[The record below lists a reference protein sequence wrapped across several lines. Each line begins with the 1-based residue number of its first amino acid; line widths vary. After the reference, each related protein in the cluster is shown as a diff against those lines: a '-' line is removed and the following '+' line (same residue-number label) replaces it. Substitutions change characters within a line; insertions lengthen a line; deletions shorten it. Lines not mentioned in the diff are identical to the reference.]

1 MLNILTFLI
10 ILSVLVFVHE
20 LGHFLSA
27 KKHGI
32 KVEEFGFGYPP
43 RIFGKKIRGTVYS
56 LNLLPFG
63 GFVRML
69 GEDEAKGGRSFY
81 LQPKLTRLIVLLA
94 GVAMNFLLGVVLF
107 GAIYTKLGIPEPVD
121 YLTVTS
127 VASGSP
133 AEGAGIK
140 TEAKITGFADTQA
153 FIDYVNTGRGQA
165 ISLAVDGQMV
175 SVTPRE
181 AKDTP
186 AGQGALGVGITNIDF
201 VFYPVW
207 ERPVRGV
214 IYGTKEAFLWGREIL
229 SSLQTLIGRLIAGEV
244 PREVAG
250 PVGIYE
256 VSKSASAQGFLAV
269 LQFTGILSINLAI
282 LNLLPLPA
290 LDGGRVLF
298 ILVEIVRRRRI
309 KAEIEQRIH
318 LAGMLLLIAL
328 MVLITVNDLRRLF
341 G

>member
-1 MLNILTFLI
+1 MGSILTFLI
-10 ILSVLVFVHE
+10 ILSVLIFVHE

-43 RIFGKKIRGTVYS
+43 RIFGLNRGGTIYS

-69 GEDEAKGGRSFY
+69 GEDQAQGGRSFY
-81 LQPKLTRLIVLLA
+81 VQPKLIRLIVLLA
-94 GVAMNFLLGVVLF
+94 GVTMNFLLGVVLF
-107 GAIYTKLGIPEPVD
+107 GAVYAKLGIPEPVD
-121 YLTVTS
+121 YLTVTL

-133 AEGAGIK
+133 AETVGIK
-140 TEAKITGFADTQA
+140 VKDKITGFADTQA
-153 FIDYVNTGRGQA
+153 FIDYVNARRGEA
-165 ISLAVDGQMV
+165 ISLEVNGRPLQAAPRLIEA
-175 SVTPRE
+175 TPE
-181 AKDTP
+181 
-186 AGQGALGVGITNIDF
+186 GQGALGVGITNVDF

-207 ERPVRGV
+207 QRPVRGV
-214 IYGTKEAFLWGREIL
+214 IYGTKEAWGWGREIL
-229 SSLQTLIGRLIAGEV
+229 SSLKTLVSRLARGEV

-256 VSKSASAQGFLAV
+256 VSKSAGAQGFLAV

-298 ILVEIVRRRRI
+298 II
-309 KAEIEQRIH
+309 IETIRGKRVKPQLEQAVH
-318 LAGMLLLIAL
+318 LTGMLFLIGL
-328 MVLITVNDLRRLF
+328 MVLITINDVRRLF

>member
-1 MLNILTFLI
+1 MSSILTFLI
-10 ILSVLVFVHE
+10 ILSVLIFVHE
-20 LGHFLSA
+20 LGHFLAA

-43 RIFGKKIRGTVYS
+43 KILGFKKQETEYS

-63 GFVRML
+63 GFVRMR
-69 GEDEAKGGRSFY
+69 GEDQNRGRRSFY
-81 LQPKLTRLIVLLA
+81 GQPKLTRLIVLLA
-94 GVAMNFLLGVVLF
+94 GVTMNFLLGVVLF

-127 VASGSP
+127 VAPGSP
-133 AEGAGIK
+133 AETAGIK
-140 TEAKITGFADTQA
+140 ANDKVTGFSGTQA
-153 FIDYVNTGRGQA
+153 FIDYVNARRGEV
-165 ISLAVDGQMV
+165 ISLTVGDRLVEA
-175 SVTPRE
+175 TPRTIE
-181 AKDTP
+181 GTP

-207 ERPVRGV
+207 QRPVRGV
-214 IYGTKEAFLWGREIL
+214 IYGTKEAWGWGREIL
-229 SSLQTLIGRLIAGEV
+229 LSLQTLIGRLVKGEV
-244 PREVAG
+244 PQEVAG

-298 ILVEIVRRRRI
+298 ILLEIVRRRRVR
-309 KAEIEQRIH
+309 AEIEQKIH
-318 LAGMLLLIAL
+318 LAGMLLLLAL
-328 MVLITVNDLRRLF
+328 MVLITINDLRRLF

>member
-1 MLNILTFLI
+1 MMSILTFLI
-10 ILSVLVFVHE
+10 ILSLLVFVHE

-43 RIFGKKIRGTVYS
+43 RLWGITKGETIYS

-81 LQPKLTRLIVLLA
+81 LQPKLTRLLVLLA
-94 GVAMNFLLGVVLF
+94 GVTMNFLLGVVLF
-107 GAIYTKLGIPEPVD
+107 GAIYTKLGIPEPVE

-127 VASGSP
+127 VAPGSP
-133 AEGAGIK
+133 AEAVGLK
-140 TEAKITGFADTQA
+140 PDDKIAGFADTQA
-153 FIDYVNTGRGQA
+153 FIDYINTHRGEVV
-165 ISLAVDGQMV
+165 SLKVGERLVEAV
-175 SVTPRE
+175 PRTVDE
-181 AKDTP
+181 TP

-207 ERPVRGV
+207 QRPVRGV
-214 IYGTKEAFLWGREIL
+214 IYGTKEAIGWGKEIL
-229 SSLQTLIGRLIAGEV
+229 YSLKTLIGRLIAGEV
-244 PREVAG
+244 PQEVAG

-256 VSKSASAQGFLAV
+256 VSKSATRQGFLAV

-298 ILVEIVRRRRI
+298 ILLEIVRRRRI
-309 KAEIEQRIH
+309 KAAIEQKIH

-328 MVLITVNDLRRLF
+328 MVLITVNDLKRLL

>member
-1 MLNILTFLI
+1 MGSILTFLI

-43 RIFGKKIRGTVYS
+43 RIFGKKIRGTIYS

-94 GVAMNFLLGVVLF
+94 GVTMNFLLGVVLF
-107 GAIYTKLGIPEPVD
+107 GAIYTRLGIPEPVE

-127 VASGSP
+127 VAPGSP
-133 AEGAGIK
+133 AEAIGLK
-140 TEAKITGFADTQA
+140 KDDKITGFADTQA
-153 FIDYVNTGRGQA
+153 FIDYINTHRGEE

-175 SVTPRE
+175 SVSPRE
-181 AKDTP
+181 AEDTP

-207 ERPVRGV
+207 ERPIRGV
-214 IYGTKEAFLWGREIL
+214 IYGTKEAIGWGKEIL
-229 SSLQTLIGRLIAGEV
+229 FSLKTLIGRLIAGEV
-244 PREVAG
+244 PQEVAG

-298 ILVEIVRRRRI
+298 ILLEIVRGRRI
-309 KAEIEQRIH
+309 KAEIEQKIH